1 MDQPIDAPDPP
12 PRISDEL
19 IEDLDALT
27 APKLRSV
34 LKYVRSRL
42 EYLEAPIADLI
53 DLDDD
58 EEILRIDDYD
68 LYTVV
73 VKGERCEVGCDDC
86 PHDPHVYVVTIEPDR
101 DGERHLHWEDLGG
114 MLG

>member
-1 MDQPIDAPDPP
+1 MDEPIDAPEPP
-12 PRISDEL
+12 SNVSDEL
-19 IEDLDALT
+19 IEDIDALT
-27 APKLRSV
+27 APELRSF

-42 EYLEAPIADLI
+42 EYLEAPISDFIEAGEN
-53 DLDDD
+53 
-58 EEILRIDDYD
+58 EEILRIEEYD

-73 VKGERCEVGCDDC
+73 VKGERCEEGCEDC
-86 PHDPHVYVVTIEPDR
+86 PHDPHVYVVTIEPDL